1 MSLGQ
6 FILRRLFLSVFVV
19 LGVTV
24 VVFMVIRLSGD
35 PTAIMISPD
44 ASAEEVAEFRRR
56 MGFDRP
62 VLVQFWDF
70 SSGVI
75 RGDFGDSLRYRE
87 PAFGLVLQR
96 LPATVQLT
104 VASLLIAVAIA
115 LPAGVIS
122 AVKRNT
128 IWDRLAMLGAL
139 FGQSMP
145 VFWFGILLIL
155 IVSVQLQLL
164 PSSGSGDIRHLVLP
178 AMTLGLYSTARIT
191 RLVRSEM
198 LEMISQDFVRTAR
211 AKGLRERA
219 VMYRHALRNALIPV
233 VTVIGIE
240 AGGMLGGAVVTE
252 TVFAWPGI
260 GQLAVRAIFN
270 RDYPLIQAVVF
281 TVAVLFVLIN
291 LIVDILY
298 AMLDPRI
305 KLT

>member
-1 MSLGQ
+1 MAQ
-6 FILRRLFLSVFVV
+6 YILRRLLLSVFVV
-19 LGVTV
+19 TGVTV

-35 PTAIMISPD
+35 PTALMISPD
-44 ASAEEVAEFRRR
+44 ASADDVAELRAR

-62 VLVQFWDF
+62 LLVQFGDF
-70 SSGVI
+70 LAGVA

-87 PAFGLVLQR
+87 PAFGLVIER

-104 VASLLIAVAIA
+104 VAALLIAITVA
-115 LPAGVIS
+115 LPAGIVG

-128 IWDRLAMLGAL
+128 IWDRLAMFLAL

-155 IVSVQLQLL
+155 IVSVQAKLL
-164 PSSGSGDIRHLVLP
+164 PSSGAGSLQHLILP
-178 AMTLGLYSTARIT
+178 ALTLGLYSTARIT

-211 AKGLRERA
+211 AKGLRER
-219 VMYRHALRNALIPV
+219 VVLYRHALRNALIPV

-240 AGGMLGGAVVTE
+240 AGGMLGGAVITE

-260 GQLAVRAIFN
+260 GQLAVRSIFN

-281 TVAVLFVLIN
+281 TIAILFVLIN
-291 LIVDILY
+291 LAVDVLY

-305 KLT
+305 KLS

>member
-1 MSLGQ
+1 MVQ
-6 FILRRLFLSVFVV
+6 YILRRLFLSVFVV
-19 LGVTV
+19 AGVTV
-24 VVFMVIRLSGD
+24 VVFVVVRLSGD
-35 PTAIMISPD
+35 PTALMISPE
-44 ASAEEVAEFRRR
+44 ASAEDVAELRHR

-62 VLVQFWDF
+62 VIVQFWDF
-70 SSGVI
+70 LTGAV

-87 PAFGLVLQR
+87 PAFGLVVER

-104 VASLLIAVAIA
+104 VASLLIAVIVA
-115 LPAGVIS
+115 LPAGIVS

-128 IWDRLAMLGAL
+128 IWDRLAMFLAL

-155 IVSVQLQLL
+155 IVSVQLQVL
-164 PSSGSGDIRHLVLP
+164 PSSGSGDVRHLILP
-178 AMTLGLYSTARIT
+178 AITLGLYSTARIT

-219 VMYRHALRNALIPV
+219 VLYRHALRNALIPV

-240 AGGMLGGAVVTE
+240 AGGMLGGAVITE

-281 TVAVLFVLIN
+281 TIACLFVLIN
-291 LIVDILY
+291 LFVDVLY

-305 KLT
+305 KLS

>member
-1 MSLGQ
+1 M
-6 FILRRLFLSVFVV
+6 VA
-19 LGVTV
+19 GVTI
-24 VVFMVIRLSGD
+24 VVFMVVRLSGD
-35 PTAIMISPD
+35 PTAIMISPE
-44 ASAEEVAEFRRR
+44 ASAEDVEELRRR

-70 SSGVI
+70 MTGAI

-87 PAFGLVLQR
+87 PAFGLVLER
-96 LPATVQLT
+96 LPATIQLT
-104 VASLLIAVAIA
+104 VASLLVAVVVA

-128 IWDRLAMLGAL
+128 IWDRLAMFLAL

-155 IVSVQLQLL
+155 IVSVQLQVL
-164 PSSGSGDIRHLVLP
+164 PSSGSGDIRHLILP
-178 AMTLGLYSTARIT
+178 ALTLGLYSTARIT

-211 AKGLRERA
+211 AKGLRERS

-240 AGGMLGGAVVTE
+240 AGGMLGGAVITE

-260 GQLAVRAIFN
+260 GQLAVRSIFN
-270 RDYPLIQAVVF
+270 RDYPLIQAIVF
-281 TVAVLFVLIN
+281 TIAVLFVLIN
-291 LIVDILY
+291 LVVDILY